1 MHPLSCSFINPL
13 TCSLVHS
20 PTHLFIHSPTQ
31 PFIHS
36 LTHLFIHSFTH
47 SHVHSFTHSPVH
59 SLIHSRTHLFTHS
72 LIYSLTHSFTYSF
85 PPSLP
90 LWLMDTSQ
98 VLGPPGVGH
107 QTGGPWKV
115 GAHVLGEAGIDWI
128 FKQRS
133 LQLWWALH
141 SWEQGLQI
149 GEQLLGGWEPLTWC
163 GSLGMQVDHASEQA

>member
-72 LIYSLTHSFTYSF
+72 LIYSLTHSFT
-85 PPSLP
+85 PSLP